1 MFMKLPINYI
11 SAFVI
16 LIAVILWVL
25 SGVLFKD
32 SNQEVE
38 IINDVTEEKIIT
50 VRASEFNA
58 EDKTYFLTVRGRTE
72 VGKKVMLKP
81 KTSSTILNKLDKGLF
96 VKKGQTICT
105 LDPENRSAALDEAIA
120 NKTKAQLQYD
130 AIKQLAD
137 EGYRSENA
145 VATADAALKGAI
157 ARVEMATNEL
167 NNTKI
172 NAPFDGYIEDVFVE
186 VGDLISP
193 TQPCAKLMQ
202 LDPITVTGEVTEK
215 NVELISENQLVD
227 VKLLDGINLKGKIDY
242 VSKSANPSTRTYKVE
257 ALVENRKGLIREGLT
272 ANMKVPLK
280 NVKAHLIPS
289 YLLSLNDLGDLG
301 IKIVNENIVR
311 FIDIQIIE
319 DTPEG
324 IWVAGLPDL
333 VTIITVGQEYVMDG
347 QKIDVQ
353 IVDR

>member
-1 MFMKLPINYI
+1 MFKKLPMNYI

-32 SNQEVE
+32 SDQEVE
-38 IINDVTEEKIIT
+38 IVNDVTEEKIIT
-50 VRASEFNA
+50 VRASEFEA
-58 EDKTYFLTVRGRTE
+58 EDKTYFLTIRGRTE
-72 VGKKVMLKP
+72 VEKKVMLKP
-81 KTSSTILNKLDKGLF
+81 KTSSTILKKLDKGSF

-105 LDPENRSAALDEAIA
+105 LDPENRSAALDEAVA

-215 NVELISENQLVD
+215 NVELISEDQLVD
-227 VKLLDGINLKGKIDY
+227 VKLLDGSNLKGKIDY

-257 ALVENRKGLIREGLT
+257 ALVANSEGLIREGLT
-272 ANMKVPLK
+272 ADMKVPLK
-280 NVKAHLIPS
+280 NLKAHLIPS
-289 YLLSLNDLGDLG
+289 YLLSLNDLGYLG

-319 DTPEG
+319 DTSEG
-324 IWVAGLPDL
+324 IWVAGLPDS

-347 QKIDVQ
+347 QKINVQ
-353 IVDR
+353 LVN

>member
-1 MFMKLPINYI
+1 MFKKLPMNYI

-32 SNQEVE
+32 SDQEVE
-38 IINDVTEEKIIT
+38 IVNDVTEEKIIT
-50 VRASEFNA
+50 VRASEFEA
-58 EDKTYFLTVRGRTE
+58 EDKTYFLTIRGRTE
-72 VGKKVMLKP
+72 VEKKVMLKP
-81 KTSSTILNKLDKGLF
+81 KTSSTILKKLDKGSF

-105 LDPENRSAALDEAIA
+105 LDPENRSAALDEAVA

-172 NAPFDGYIEDVFVE
+172 NAPFDGYIEDVLVE

-202 LDPITVTGEVTEK
+202 LDPITVAGEVTEK
-215 NVELISENQLVD
+215 NIELITENQLVD
-227 VKLLDGINLKGKIDY
+227 VKLLDGSNLKGKIDY

-257 ALVENRKGLIREGLT
+257 ALVANREGLIREGLT
-272 ANMKVPLK
+272 ADMKVPLK

-301 IKIVNENIVR
+301 IKIVNQNIVR
-311 FIDIQIIE
+311 FIAIQIIE

-324 IWVAGLPDL
+324 IWVAGLPSS

-347 QKIDVQ
+347 QKIKVQ
-353 IVDR
+353 LVN

>member
-1 MFMKLPINYI
+1 MFKKLPMNYI

-32 SNQEVE
+32 SDQEVE
-38 IINDVTEEKIIT
+38 IVNDATEEKIIT
-50 VRASEFNA
+50 VRASEFEA
-58 EDKTYFLTVRGRTE
+58 KDKTYFLTVRGRTE
-72 VGKKVMLKP
+72 VEKKVMLKP
-81 KTSSTILNKLDKGLF
+81 KTSSTILKKLDKGSF
-96 VKKGQTICT
+96 VKKGQIICT
-105 LDPENRSAALDEAIA
+105 LDPENRSAALDEAVA

-215 NVELISENQLVD
+215 NIELITENQLVD
-227 VKLLDGINLKGKIDY
+227 VKLLDGSNLKGKIDY

-257 ALVENRKGLIREGLT
+257 ALVSNREGLIREGLT
-272 ANMKVPLK
+272 ADMKVPLK

-301 IKIVNENIVR
+301 IKIVNQNIVR
-311 FIDIQIIE
+311 FIAIQIIE

-324 IWVAGLPDL
+324 IWVAGLPSS

-347 QKIDVQ
+347 QKIKVQ
-353 IVDR
+353 LVN

>member
-1 MFMKLPINYI
+1 MLKKLPMNYI

-32 SNQEVE
+32 SDETE
-38 IINDVTEEKIIT
+38 IVNDVTEEKTIT
-50 VRASEFNA
+50 VRASEFIS

-72 VGKKVMLKP
+72 VEKKEMLKP
-81 KTSSTILNKLDKGLF
+81 KTSSTIVKKLDKGSF
-96 VKKGQTICT
+96 VRKGQTICT
-105 LDPENRSAALDEAIA
+105 LDPENRSAALDEAVA
-120 NKTKAQLQYD
+120 SKTKAQLQYD
-130 AIKQLAD
+130 AIKQLAN

-167 NNTKI
+167 NNTNI

-215 NVELISENQLVD
+215 NVELITEDQLVD
-227 VKLLDGINLKGKIDY
+227 VKLLDGSNLKGKIDY
-242 VSKSANPSTRTYKVE
+242 ISKSANPSTRTYKVE
-257 ALVENRKGLIREGLT
+257 ALVENREGLIREGLT
-272 ANMKVPLK
+272 ADMKVPLK
-280 NVKAHLIPS
+280 NLKAHLIPS

-319 DTPEG
+319 DTPDG
-324 IWVAGLPDL
+324 IWVAGLPDS
-333 VTIITVGQEYVMDG
+333 VTVITVGQEYVMDG
-347 QKIDVQ
+347 QKIEVQ
-353 IVDR
+353 LVNR